1 MSAPTPT
8 PRMTP
13 FALLWRKWKAL
24 RLPWRRRF
32 LAGSD
37 LQGNTFW
44 EFPSVTTSPTLSSST
59 NTRHFRRIVE
69 YSNPTYYSD
78 VSIPPAWHQW
88 LRHTRA
94 EPPSLEEQRAEVER
108 QRGVKILA
116 RLADERWK
124 SKPSFLDKPKD
135 GRIQE
140 SDSGTLLR
148 DRGGHAAFEGQP
160 QLEGTQGSGVLSP
173 VAGEEGIGGL
183 PPLGAGE
190 APLPGSGEQ
199 SEKEPIDKE
208 NGMKEVSDKR
218 KGPNPWDVN
227 RGGPSEEWKPQAWD
241 PSAVK
246 PRARR

>member
-1 MSAPTPT
+1 M
-8 PRMTP
+8 
-13 FALLWRKWKAL
+13 
-24 RLPWRRRF
+24 
-32 LAGSD
+32 
-37 LQGNTFW
+37 
-44 EFPSVTTSPTLSSST
+44 
-59 NTRHFRRIVE
+59 
-69 YSNPTYYSD
+69 
-78 VSIPPAWHQW
+78 
-88 LRHTRA
+88 
-94 EPPSLEEQRAEVER
+94 EEQRAEVER

-173 VAGEEGIGGL
+173 VAGDEGIDGL
-183 PPLGAGE
+183 PPMEAGQ
-190 APLPGSGEQ
+190 ATLPGGGIE
-199 SEKEPIDKE
+199 SEKAPVARER
-208 NGMKEVSDKR
+208 GMKGISDKG
-218 KGPNPWDVN
+218 KGTNPWDVN
-227 RGGPSEEWKPQAWD
+227 RGGPSEEWKPQTWD